1 MIDAAYLPF
10 YRINELAIF
19 AQNVRLL
26 RPGEAALCVDYV
38 HDEWLGEFVKRRLA
52 ELGVGNPTLFLG
64 NWQNRS
70 SCLLRLVKY
79 IVERGGDGLI
89 VDSDDLLAEEFL
101 KIDERLDRPLY
112 HVSDIPWQSPRVRR
126 AFENG
131 VEVYYWRVKR
141 LVGRTMHVF
150 AGPKQAI
157 RIKRPVVS
165 TAAVDEVL
173 KAVESLDPLFARV
186 IADETAL
193 GIVYDKSGIEEV
205 PFVVAAIHLRH
216 QSYPKL
222 GYSKQLW
229 RKIYAMALA
238 RLYLKTGYYLPAL
251 RYAATSLVYSLV
263 MI

>member
-1 MIDAAYLPF
+1 MIVATYLPF
-10 YRINELAIF
+10 YRVNELAIF

-26 RPGEAALCVDYV
+26 EPGEVALCVDYV
-38 HDEWLGEFVKRRLA
+38 HDEWLGEFVKRRLE

-89 VDSDDLLAEEFL
+89 IDSDDLLAEDFP
-101 KIDERLDRPLY
+101 KIDERLDHPLY
-112 HVSDIPWQSPRVRR
+112 HVSDIPWRGPRVRG
-126 AFENG
+126 AVENG

-150 AGPKQAI
+150 AGPKRAI

-165 TAAVDEVL
+165 TAAIDEVL
-173 KAVESLDPLFARV
+173 RAVESLDPLFARV
-186 IADETAL
+186 NADEITL
-193 GIVYDKSGIEEV
+193 GIVYDKSGIREV
-205 PFVVAAIHLRH
+205 PFVVAARHLRH

-222 GYSKQLW
+222 GYSRRLW
-229 RKIYAMALA
+229 RKVYAMALA
-238 RLYLKTGYYLPAL
+238 RLYLKTGYLLPAL
-251 RYAATSLVYSLV
+251 RYAATSLTYNFMLF
-263 MI
+263 